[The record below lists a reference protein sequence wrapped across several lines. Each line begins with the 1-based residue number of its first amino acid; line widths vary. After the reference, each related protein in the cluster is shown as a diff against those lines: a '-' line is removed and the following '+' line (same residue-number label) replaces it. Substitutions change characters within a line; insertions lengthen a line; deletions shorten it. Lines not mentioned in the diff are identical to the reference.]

1 MQRDE
6 QNLAARPKKRPS
18 EPGDDMLASEVI
30 KRQEAAF
37 EEETKSRRRE
47 SLAAL
52 KDQAKAER
60 KQLESFRR

>member
-1 MQRDE
+1 ME
-6 QNLAARPKKRPS
+6 
-18 EPGDDMLASEVI
+18 M
-30 KRQEAAF
+30 AF
-37 EEETKSRRRE
+37 EDEMKVRRE

>member
-1 MQRDE
+1 VQRDE

-37 EEETKSRRRE
+37 EEETKSRRE